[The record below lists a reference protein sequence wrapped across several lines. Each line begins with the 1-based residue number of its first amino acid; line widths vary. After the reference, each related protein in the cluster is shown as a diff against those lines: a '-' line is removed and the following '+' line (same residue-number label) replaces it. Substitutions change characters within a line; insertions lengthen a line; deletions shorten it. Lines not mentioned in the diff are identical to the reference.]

1 MPSHSTLV
9 LGGGVGGL
17 VTARELRKRAEKD
30 HRIVLIDRQPNHLFS
45 PSLLWLMTGDR
56 KPEKIVRPL
65 DCLKKMGIE
74 VVQGTVTAIDPSGKS
89 VQVDGVEY
97 EADYIVVALGA
108 QLAPE
113 AVPGLAQSGH
123 NLYELDGATA
133 IRDTRGN
140 ITDGDVAVLVSSMP
154 FKCPAAPYEAAML
167 LSHDFEKRGL
177 GSRMKVSLFS
187 PEPGPMGVTGPDN
200 SAAVRGMVEGKGI
213 NYFPQHVLQSVD
225 SENKTILFEN
235 GSEARFDYL
244 VYIPPHVAPTVVV
257 DAGLTNESGWV
268 PVDRHTLET
277 SFPGVFAIGDVTT
290 IPLEV
295 GLPLPKAGTF
305 AHGQGKTVA
314 RIIAARASGKP
325 ADAEFDGDGTCFIE
339 IGGGKAGIGSGNF
352 YLSPKPVVKIRKPGR
367 ILHLIKVL
375 FERWWFRHWL

>member
-1 MPSHSTLV
+1 MPSHTTLI

-17 VTARELRKRAEKD
+17 VTARELRKRADKD

-45 PSLLWLMTGDR
+45 PSLLWLITGDR

-65 DCLKKMGIE
+65 DRLKKKGIE
-74 VVQGTVTAIDPSGKS
+74 VVQGAVTAIDPSDKS

-113 AVPGLAQSGH
+113 NVPGLAQSGH
-123 NLYELDGATA
+123 NLYELEGATA
-133 IRDTRGN
+133 IRDTRAKV
-140 ITDGDVAVLVSSMP
+140 TSGDVTILVSSLP

-167 LSHDFEKRGL
+167 LNHDIGKRGL
-177 GSRMKVSLFS
+177 ESQVKVSLFT

-200 SAAVRGMVEGKGI
+200 SAAVRRMVEGKGVS
-213 NYFPQHVLQSVD
+213 YFPQHVVTSVD
-225 SENKTILFEN
+225 SDTKMLNFEN
-235 GSEARFDYL
+235 GNEARFDYL
-244 VYIPPHVAPTVVV
+244 VYIPPHVAPTVVK
-257 DAGLTNESGWV
+257 DAGLTNESGWA

-305 AHGQGKTVA
+305 AHGQAKIVA
-314 RIIAARASGKP
+314 EIIAARASGKTV
-325 ADAEFDGDGTCFIE
+325 DAEFDGEGTCFIE

-352 YLSPKPVVKIRKPGR
+352 YLSPKPVIKIRKPGR

-375 FERWWFRHWL
+375 FERWWFRRWL